1 MGEKSCSGNPT
12 HEEEGGEE
20 SPDPARDYKEGR
32 AHHCPMVD
40 KETQVALMDRV
51 EELFNLNEADQ
62 LREIERKLTE
72 FGFVQEGAD
81 PATLAMVHAALE
93 LFIEIG
99 IDEDGRVHGY
109 ELLPFEEMAKKQE
122 RFRW

>member
-1 MGEKSCSGNPT
+1 
-12 HEEEGGEE
+12 
-20 SPDPARDYKEGR
+20 
-32 AHHCPMVD
+32 MVD
-40 KETQVALMDRV
+40 KETQVALMERV

-81 PATLAMVHAALE
+81 PASLAMVHAALE

-99 IDEDGRVHGY
+99 IDEEGRVHGY

>member
-1 MGEKSCSGNPT
+1 
-12 HEEEGGEE
+12 
-20 SPDPARDYKEGR
+20 
-32 AHHCPMVD
+32 MVD
-40 KETQVALMDRV
+40 KETQVAMMERV

>member
-1 MGEKSCSGNPT
+1 
-12 HEEEGGEE
+12 
-20 SPDPARDYKEGR
+20 
-32 AHHCPMVD
+32 MVD

-81 PATLAMVHAALE
+81 PAALAMVHRPLE

-99 IDEDGRVHGY
+99 IDEEGRVHGY
-109 ELLPFEEMAKKQE
+109 ELLPFEERAKKQE